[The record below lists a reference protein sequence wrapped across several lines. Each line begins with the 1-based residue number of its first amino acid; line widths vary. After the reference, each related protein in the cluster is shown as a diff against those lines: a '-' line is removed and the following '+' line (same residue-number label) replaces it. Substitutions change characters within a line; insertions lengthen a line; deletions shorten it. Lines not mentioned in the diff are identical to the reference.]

1 MSYIKAEEI
10 LPEGLIRQIQE
21 YADGVYIYIPRKPGT
36 RHAWGQETDYKAE
49 LKLRNDRIRSDYTAG
64 ASVTAL
70 SRKYHL
76 SEKSIR
82 RILQNQYTLSREQ
95 SRLKLFYSPRI
106 SIFSTGIRLMIATS
120 GRRMITKRTGNSKYM
135 DQTGR

>member
-10 LPEGLIRQIQE
+10 LPEELIRQIQE

-49 LKLRNDRIRSDYTAG
+49 LKVRNDRIRSDYAAG
-64 ASVTAL
+64 VSGALL
-70 SRKYHL
+70 SRRYHL

-82 RILQNQYTLSREQ
+82 RILQKS
-95 SRLKLFYSPRI
+95 
-106 SIFSTGIRLMIATS
+106 
-120 GRRMITKRTGNSKYM
+120 
-135 DQTGR
+135 

>member
-10 LPEGLIRQIQE
+10 LPEEMIRQIQE

-49 LKLRNDRIRSDYTAG
+49 LKIRNDRIQYDYAVG
-64 ASVTAL
+64 ESVTAL
-70 SRKYHL
+70 SRRYHL

-82 RILQNQYTLSREQ
+82 RILKKQ
-95 SRLKLFYSPRI
+95 
-106 SIFSTGIRLMIATS
+106 
-120 GRRMITKRTGNSKYM
+120 
-135 DQTGR
+135 

>member
-10 LPEGLIRQIQE
+10 LPEELIRQIQV

-36 RHAWGQETDYKAE
+36 RHAWGQKKDYKAE
-49 LKLRNDRIRSDYTAG
+49 LKLRNDRIRRDYAAG
-64 ASVTAL
+64 LGVSAL

-82 RILQNQYTLSREQ
+82 RILQKE
-95 SRLKLFYSPRI
+95 
-106 SIFSTGIRLMIATS
+106 
-120 GRRMITKRTGNSKYM
+120 
-135 DQTGR
+135 

>member
-10 LPEGLIRQIQE
+10 LPEELIRQIQE

-36 RHAWGQETDYKAE
+36 RHAWGQKTDYKAE
-49 LKLRNDRIRSDYTAG
+49 LIIRNEHIRIDHASG
-64 ASVTAL
+64 ESVTAL

-82 RILQNQYTLSREQ
+82 RILQKT
-95 SRLKLFYSPRI
+95 
-106 SIFSTGIRLMIATS
+106 
-120 GRRMITKRTGNSKYM
+120 
-135 DQTGR
+135 

>member
-64 ASVTAL
+64 VSVALL
-70 SRKYHL
+70 SRRYHL

-82 RILQNQYTLSREQ
+82 RILQKQ
-95 SRLKLFYSPRI
+95 
-106 SIFSTGIRLMIATS
+106 
-120 GRRMITKRTGNSKYM
+120 
-135 DQTGR
+135 

>member
-10 LPEGLIRQIQE
+10 LPETLIREIQQ
-21 YADGVYIYIPRKPGT
+21 YVDGAYIYIPRKPGG

-49 LKLRNDRIRSDYTAG
+49 LQARNAKIRSDYAAG
-64 ASVTAL
+64 IGVSAL

-82 RILQNQYTLSREQ
+82 RILQ
-95 SRLKLFYSPRI
+95 K
-106 SIFSTGIRLMIATS
+106 
-120 GRRMITKRTGNSKYM
+120 
-135 DQTGR
+135 